1 MDVRMDGRVAVIT
14 GASTGLG
21 LAMAKEFAAS
31 GGSVAMLA
39 RKADALAAAKAEATK
54 AAGKANIKIEAYS
67 CDVSKAAPIADTI
80 KRVVADFG
88 KIDILV
94 NNAGISHAKAFDT
107 VTDEDWQGD
116 LDLKLFAAIRLAR
129 LVLPEMR
136 ERKWGRIVNV
146 LNIGAKAPGAN
157 STPTSVSRA
166 AGLALTKALSQENAP
181 HGVLVNAMLVGLIES
196 DQWQRRHKTAAGEGK
211 TYQQFLDGM
220 ARGRIPLGRMGKA
233 EEFARMACFLCSD
246 AGSFIT
252 GVAINVD
259 GGASPVV

>member
-1 MDVRMDGRVAVIT
+1 MEVRMDGRVAAIT

-31 GGSVAMLA
+31 GGSVALIA
-39 RKADALAAAKAEATK
+39 RKPDALATAKAEVTK
-54 AAGKANIKIEAYS
+54 VLSKGAKVEAYS
-67 CDVSKAAPIADTI
+67 CDVSKALPIADTFAKI
-80 KRVVADFG
+80 VGNFG
-88 KIDILV
+88 KVDIVV
-94 NNAGISHAKAFDT
+94 NNAGISHAKPFDT

-116 LDLKLFAAIRLAR
+116 LDLKLFAAIRLCR
-129 LVLPEMR
+129 LAFPGMR
-136 ERKWGRIVNV
+136 ERKWGRVVNV

-166 AGLALTKALSQENAP
+166 AGLALTKALSQENAQ

-196 DQWQRRHKTAAGEGK
+196 DQWQRRHKAANDGKSYQEFTAA
-211 TYQQFLDGM
+211 M
-220 ARGRIPLGRMGKA
+220 AKGRIPLGRMGKA

>member
-31 GGSVAMLA
+31 GGSVALLA
-39 RKADALAAAKAEATK
+39 RKADALAAAKAEVAK
-54 AAGKANIKIEAYS
+54 AAGKANTKIEAYS
-67 CDVSKAAPIADTI
+67 CDVSKAQPIADTI
-80 KRVVADFG
+80 KKVVADFG
-88 KIDILV
+88 KVDILV
-94 NNAGISHAKAFDT
+94 NNAGISHAKPFDT

-129 LVLPEMR
+129 LVLPGMR

-146 LNIGAKAPGAN
+146 LNIGAKAPGAD

-166 AGLALTKALSQENAP
+166 AGLALTKALSKENAE
-181 HGVLVNAMLVGLIES
+181 HGVLVNAMLVGLIDS
-196 DQWQRRHKTAAGEGK
+196 DQWVRRHKAANDRK
-211 TYQQFLDGM
+211 TYQQFIDAM
-220 ARGRIPLGRMGKA
+220 AKGRIPLGRMGKA

>member
-31 GGSVAMLA
+31 GASVALLA
-39 RKADALAAAKAEATK
+39 RKADVLAKAKAEVAK

-67 CDVSKAAPIADTI
+67 CDVSKAAPIAETW
-80 KRVVADFG
+80 KKVEAEFG
-88 KIDILV
+88 KVDIVV
-94 NNAGISHAKAFDT
+94 NNAGIAHAKPFDAI
-107 VTDEDWQGD
+107 TDEDWQGD
-116 LDLKLFAAIRLAR
+116 IDLKLFAAIRMIRHA
-129 LVLPEMR
+129 LPGMR
-136 ERKWGRIVNV
+136 ERKWGRIINV
-146 LNIGAKAPGAN
+146 LNTYAKAPAAN
-157 STPTSVSRA
+157 SMPTSVSRA
-166 AGLALTKALSQENAP
+166 AGLALTKVLSQENAKDNI
-181 HGVLVNAMLVGLIES
+181 LVNAMLVGLIES
-196 DQWQRRHKTAAGEGK
+196 DQWVRRHKTAAGEGK
-211 TYQQFLDGM
+211 TYEEFLAGM
-220 ARGRIPLGRMGKA
+220 AKGRIPIGRMGKA

>member
-14 GASTGLG
+14 GGSTGLG

-31 GGSVAMLA
+31 GASVAILA
-39 RKADALAAAKAEATK
+39 RKTDVLATAKAEIQK
-54 AAGKANIKIEAYS
+54 AAGKTNAKVEGYS
-67 CDVSKAAPIADTI
+67 CDVSKAAPITETWKKI
-80 KRVVADFG
+80 EADFG
-88 KIDILV
+88 KVDIVV

-116 LDLKLFAAIRLAR
+116 LDLKLFAAIRLCR
-129 LVLPEMR
+129 LALPGMR
-136 ERKWGRIVNV
+136 ERKWGRVVNV

-166 AGLALTKALSQENAP
+166 AGLALTKAMSQENAK
-181 HGVLVNAMLVGLIES
+181 HGVLVNAMLVGLIDS
-196 DQWQRRHKTAAGEGK
+196 DQWQRRHKTAAGAGK
-211 TYQQFLDGM
+211 TYEEFLASM
-220 ARGRIPLGRMGKA
+220 SGRIPLGRMGKA

-246 AGSFIT
+246 AGSFVT

>member
-14 GASTGLG
+14 GSSTGLG

-31 GGSVAMLA
+31 GGSVALLA
-39 RKADALAAAKAEATK
+39 RKADALAAAKAEVAK
-54 AAGKANIKIEAYS
+54 AAGKTNAKVEAYS
-67 CDVSKAAPIADTI
+67 CDVSKAQPIADTI
-80 KRVVADFG
+80 KKVVADFG
-88 KIDILV
+88 KVDILV
-94 NNAGISHAKAFDT
+94 NNAGISHAKAFET

-129 LVLPEMR
+129 FVLPGMR

-146 LNIGAKAPGAN
+146 LNIGAKAPGAD

-166 AGLALTKALSQENAP
+166 AGLALTMAMSMENAQ
-181 HGVLVNAMLVGLIES
+181 HNVLVNAMLVGLIES
-196 DQWQRRHKTAAGEGK
+196 DQWARRHKALGKGE
-211 TYQQFLDGM
+211 TFQQFVDNM
-220 ARGRIPLGRMGKA
+220 AKGRVPLGRMGKA

>member
-1 MDVRMDGRVAVIT
+1 MDGRVAAIT
-14 GASTGLG
+14 VASTGLG
-21 LAMAKEFAAS
+21 LAMAKEFASS
-31 GGSVAMLA
+31 GGSVALIA
-39 RKADALAAAKAEATK
+39 RKPDVLATAKAEVTK
-54 AAGKANIKIEAYS
+54 VLGKGAKVEAYS
-67 CDVSKAAPIADTI
+67 CDVSKAQPIADTFAKI
-80 KRVVADFG
+80 VGDLG
-88 KIDILV
+88 KVDIVV

-107 VTDEDWQGD
+107 VTDEDWHGD
-116 LDLKLFAAIRLAR
+116 LYLKLFAAIRMIRLA
-129 LVLPEMR
+129 LPGMR

-146 LNIGAKAPGAN
+146 LNIGAKAPNAN

-181 HGVLVNAMLVGLIES
+181 HNVLVNAMLVGLIES
-196 DQWQRRHKTAAGEGK
+196 DQWARRHKAANDGK

-220 ARGRIPLGRMGKA
+220 AKGRIPIGRMGTA

>member
-14 GASTGLG
+14 GGSTGLG

-39 RKADALAAAKAEATK
+39 RKADVLASAKAEVQK
-54 AAGKANIKIEAYS
+54 AAGKTNAKVEGYS
-67 CDVSKAAPIADTI
+67 CDVSKAQPIADTF
-80 KRVVADFG
+80 KKVVADFG
-88 KIDILV
+88 KVDIVV
-94 NNAGISHAKAFDT
+94 NNAGISHAKPFDT

-116 LDLKLFAAIRLAR
+116 LDLKLFAAIRLCR
-129 LVLPEMR
+129 LALPGMR

-146 LNIGAKAPGAN
+146 LNIGAKAPAAD

-166 AGLALTKALSQENAP
+166 AGLALTKALSKENAP

-196 DQWQRRHKTAAGEGK
+196 DQWVRRHRAAGNDQTFE
-211 TYQQFLDGM
+211 QFTAGM
-220 ARGRIPLGRMGKA
+220 AKGRIPLGRMGKA

>member
-31 GGSVAMLA
+31 GGSVALLA
-39 RKADALAAAKAEATK
+39 RKADVLATAKAEVQK
-54 AAGKANIKIEAYS
+54 AAGKSNGRFEAYS
-67 CDVSKAAPIADTI
+67 CDVSKAAPIADTF
-80 KRVVADFG
+80 KKVVADFG
-88 KIDILV
+88 KVDIVV
-94 NNAGISHAKAFDT
+94 NNAGISHAKPFDT

-116 LDLKLFAAIRLAR
+116 LDLKLFAAIRLCRAA
-129 LVLPEMR
+129 LPGMR

-166 AGLALTKALSQENAP
+166 AGLALTKAMSQENAQ
-181 HGVLVNAMLVGLIES
+181 HGVMVNAMLVGLIES
-196 DQWQRRHKTAAGEGK
+196 DQWARRHKTAAGAGK
-211 TYQQFLDGM
+211 TYEEFLKGM
-220 ARGRIPLGRMGKA
+220 AGRIPLGRMGKA

>member
-1 MDVRMDGRVAVIT
+1 MDGRVAVIT

-31 GGSVAMLA
+31 GASVALLA
-39 RKADALAAAKAEATK
+39 RKADALAAGKAEVQK

-67 CDVSKAAPIADTI
+67 CDVSKAQPIADTFKKI
-80 KRVVADFG
+80 EAEFG
-88 KIDILV
+88 KVDIVV
-94 NNAGISHAKAFDT
+94 NNAGISHAKSFET

-116 LDLKLFAAIRLAR
+116 LDLKLFAAIRLCRAA
-129 LVLPEMR
+129 VPGMR
-136 ERKWGRIVNV
+136 ERKWGRIVNE
-146 LNIGAKAPGAN
+146 LNIGAKAPTAN

-166 AGLALTKALSQENAP
+166 AGLALTKAMSQELAKDNI
-181 HGVLVNAMLVGLIES
+181 LVNAMLVGLIES

-211 TYQQFLDGM
+211 TYEEFLAGM
-220 ARGRIPLGRMGKA
+220 AKGRIPLGRMGKA

>member
-31 GGSVAMLA
+31 GGSVALLA
-39 RKADALAAAKAEATK
+39 RKADVLATAKAEVVK
-54 AAGKANIKIEAYS
+54 AAGKTNGKFEAYS
-67 CDVSKAAPIADTI
+67 CDVSKAEPITDTF
-80 KRVVADFG
+80 KKVVADFG
-88 KIDILV
+88 KVDIVV
-94 NNAGISHAKAFDT
+94 NNAGISHAKPFDT

-116 LDLKLFAAIRLAR
+116 LDLKLFAAIRLCRAA
-129 LVLPEMR
+129 LPGMR

-146 LNIGAKAPGAN
+146 LNIGAKAPNAN

-166 AGLALTKALSQENAP
+166 AGLALTKALSQENAQ

-196 DQWQRRHKTAAGEGK
+196 DQWVRRHKAQGGDQSYE
-211 TYQQFLDGM
+211 QFIAGM
-220 ARGRIPLGRMGKA
+220 AKGRIPIGRMGKA

-246 AGSFIT
+246 AASFIT

-259 GGASPVV
+259 GGASPVT

>member
-14 GASTGLG
+14 GGSTGLG

-31 GGSVAMLA
+31 GASVGILA
-39 RKADALAAAKAEATK
+39 RKADVLATAKAEIRK
-54 AAGKANIKIEAYS
+54 AAGKTNAKVEGYS
-67 CDVSKAAPIADTI
+67 CDVSKAAPIAETWKKI
-80 KRVVADFG
+80 EADFG
-88 KIDILV
+88 KVDIVV

-116 LDLKLFAAIRLAR
+116 LDLKLFAAIRLCR
-129 LVLPEMR
+129 LALPGMR
-136 ERKWGRIVNV
+136 ERKWGRVVNV

-166 AGLALTKALSQENAP
+166 AGLALTKAMSQENAK
-181 HGVLVNAMLVGLIES
+181 HGVLVNAMLVGLIDS

-211 TYQQFLDGM
+211 TYEEFLASM
-220 ARGRIPLGRMGKA
+220 AGRIPLGRMGKA

>member
-1 MDVRMDGRVAVIT
+1 MDVRMDGRVAIIT

-31 GGSVAMLA
+31 GGSVALLA
-39 RKADALAAAKAEATK
+39 RKQDALATAKAEVQK
-54 AAGKANIKIEAYS
+54 AAGKSNGRFEAYS
-67 CDVSKAAPIADTI
+67 CDVSKAQPIADTF
-80 KRVVADFG
+80 KKVVADFG
-88 KIDILV
+88 KVDIVV
-94 NNAGISHAKAFDT
+94 NNAGISHAKKFDT

-116 LDLKLFAAIRLAR
+116 LDLKLFAAIRLCR
-129 LVLPEMR
+129 LALPGMR

-146 LNIGAKAPGAN
+146 LNIGAKAPGAD

-166 AGLALTKALSQENAP
+166 AGLALTKAMSKENAA
-181 HGVLVNAMLVGLIES
+181 HNVLVNAMLVGLIES
-196 DQWQRRHKTAAGEGK
+196 DQWARRHKAVGKGE
-211 TYQQFLDGM
+211 TFQEFVDNM
-220 ARGRIPLGRMGKA
+220 AKGRVPIGRMGKA

>member
-31 GGSVAMLA
+31 GASVALLA
-39 RKADALAAAKAEATK
+39 RKADVLAQAKAEVAK

-67 CDVSKAAPIADTI
+67 CDVSQAAPIAETWKKI
-80 KRVVADFG
+80 EAEFG
-88 KIDILV
+88 KVDIVV
-94 NNAGISHAKAFDT
+94 NNAGIAHANPFDAI
-107 VTDEDWQGD
+107 TDEDWQGD
-116 LDLKLFAAIRLAR
+116 IDLKLFAAIRMIRHA
-129 LVLPEMR
+129 LPGMR

-146 LNIGAKAPGAN
+146 LNTYAKAPAPN
-157 STPTSVSRA
+157 SMPTSVSRA
-166 AGLALTKALSQENAP
+166 ASLALTKVLSQENAKDNI
-181 HGVLVNAMLVGLIES
+181 LVNAMLVGLIES
-196 DQWQRRHKTAAGEGK
+196 DQWVRRHKTAAGEGK
-211 TYQQFLDGM
+211 TYEEFLAGM
-220 ARGRIPLGRMGKA
+220 AKGRIPIGRKGKA

>member
-31 GGSVAMLA
+31 GGSVALLA
-39 RKADALAAAKAEATK
+39 RKAEVLATAKAEVHK
-54 AAGKANIKIEAYS
+54 AAGKSNGRFEAYS
-67 CDVSKAAPIADTI
+67 CDVSKAAPIADTF
-80 KRVVADFG
+80 KKVVADFG
-88 KIDILV
+88 KVDIVV
-94 NNAGISHAKAFDT
+94 NNAGISHAKAFDS

-116 LDLKLFAAIRLAR
+116 LDLKLFAAIRLCR
-129 LVLPEMR
+129 LALPGMR

-146 LNIGAKAPGAN
+146 LNIGAKAPAAD

-166 AGLALTKALSQENAP
+166 AGLALTKALSKENAP

-196 DQWQRRHKTAAGEGK
+196 DQWARRHKGPAGAGK
-211 TYQQFLDGM
+211 SYQEFLDGM
-220 ARGRIPLGRMGKA
+220 AKGRIPIGRMGKA

>member
-31 GGSVAMLA
+31 GASVAILA
-39 RKADALAAAKAEATK
+39 RKPEALAAAKADVAT
-54 AAGKANIKIEAYS
+54 AAGKTNAKIEAYS
-67 CDVSKAAPIADTI
+67 CDVAKAQPIQDTWKKVI
-80 KRVVADFG
+80 ADFG
-88 KIDILV
+88 KVDIVV

-116 LDLKLFAAIRLAR
+116 LDLKLFAAIRLTR
-129 LVLPEMR
+129 LALPGMR
-136 ERKWGRIVNV
+136 ERKWGRVVNV
-146 LNIGAKAPGAN
+146 LNIGAKAPGAE

-166 AGLALTKALSQENAP
+166 AGLALTKVLSKENAA
-181 HGVLVNAMLVGLIES
+181 HNVLVNAMLVGLIDS
-196 DQWQRRHKTAAGEGK
+196 DQWARRHKAANGGK
-211 TYQQFLDGM
+211 TYDQFLDGM
-220 ARGRIPLGRMGKA
+220 AKGRIPMGRMGKA

-246 AGSFIT
+246 AGSYVT

-259 GGASPVV
+259 GGMSPVV

>member
-31 GGSVAMLA
+31 GGSVALLA
-39 RKADALAAAKAEATK
+39 RKADVLAAAKAEVQK
-54 AAGKANIKIEAYS
+54 AAGKSNGRFESYS
-67 CDVSKAAPIADTI
+67 CDVSKAASIADSF
-80 KRVVADFG
+80 KKVVADFG
-88 KIDILV
+88 KVDIVV
-94 NNAGISHAKAFDT
+94 NNAGISHAKTFDT

-116 LDLKLFAAIRLAR
+116 LDLKLFAAIRLCRAA
-129 LVLPEMR
+129 LPGMR

-146 LNIGAKAPGAN
+146 LNIGAKAPGAD

-166 AGLALTKALSQENAP
+166 AGLALTKALSKENAP

-196 DQWQRRHKTAAGEGK
+196 DQWARRHKTAAGQGK
-211 TYQQFLDGM
+211 SYQEFLDGM
-220 ARGRIPLGRMGKA
+220 AKGRIPIGRMGKA